1 MGRLKRSMSRRWCGD
16 VTVRD
21 LGDPTALIDIGG
33 VRMITDP
40 MFDLPGE
47 WLLPIRHAAG
57 SQDRQN

>member
-1 MGRLKRSMSRRWCGD
+1 
-16 VTVRD
+16 VTVRH